1 VAIYVEE
8 DPGNLGS
15 LASAAMPNAQE
26 QTENCRWSVE
36 DTFDDGEDVAAGE
49 GHGASEVFSG
59 TLRAKTIVLRT
70 AYGCVG
76 SKVIHFH

>member
-1 VAIYVEE
+1 MAIYVEE

-49 GHGASEVFSG
+49 GHGA
-59 TLRAKTIVLRT
+59 VL
-70 AYGCVG
+70 VG
-76 SKVIHFH
+76 L